1 MTGTA
6 VQTTS
11 FAAKTRESLSPN
23 GRLLASLSGD
33 EGAFKILVEDVE
45 QHRTVCELQYSGNTL
60 STLVWSPNSK
70 RLAAGG
76 GGQFDVWDISLG
88 QRLFTWQGPSI
99 QAASWASDNSRLAIA
114 GGGDSTDNGAQA
126 YMGHVHVF
134 DIERKIK
141 LLKVRLGSLRTIATA
156 VAWHPNGESIVAGN
170 ESGQVEVWD
179 AETGRSWMKA
189 QMHVATSQDR

>member
-88 QRLFTWQGPSI
+88 QRLFTWQGPSV
-99 QAASWASDNSRLAIA
+99 QAASWASDNSRIAIA
-114 GGGDSTDNGAQA
+114 GGGDSTDNGTVKF
-126 YMGHVHVF
+126 MGHVHVF
-134 DIERKIK
+134 DIERKTR
-141 LLKVRLGSLRTIATA
+141 LLKVRLRSSRTLATA
-156 VAWHPNGESIVAGN
+156 VAWHPNGKSLVAGN
-170 ESGQVEVWD
+170 EIGQVEVWG
-179 AETGRSWMKA
+179 A
-189 QMHVATSQDR
+189 ATWRPRMNAINRQSLT